1 MTVTLA
7 HMLENAPHFD
17 EESMSYAYGLNVD
30 SKAVEHYSVLTHLN
44 TTVEEFE
51 EFTTQLASKLNELA
65 NEVFLK
71 DKTAM
76 KDCHFVAETALR
88 GLTLL
93 GKWSCLLREALA
105 WKFTHPIE
113 EHLPS
118 PVGQN
123 SSNKPG
129 QTDTVSHPAYARALR
144 LNFTTNELGAVA
156 EIITMIKMLA
166 GMIGKSEAR
175 LAPYLRLYIYL
186 ATQQF
191 VKGTIVPVLHRADKK
206 KRGVLAHLLEL
217 RTMAADYAGHA
228 ESAEDYKQYKR
239 AQGSVDAK
247 VYPRV
252 VGPSYTQLQL
262 LRTMIRAFY
271 DEESELRQGTGVLNR
286 EDLKKKDLEKL
297 KEFYGTSFFFPY
309 LLNLSGTLRVLS
321 DLGDIWFREFHL
333 ELSSRIQFPIELSFP
348 WILTEYIVQPG
359 GVDRTLLSQT
369 KRKRKTKKWGME
381 AVGRILVP
389 QVLYI
394 LDLYNDAA
402 QRALYEFNSQ
412 YMFNEIQAEVN
423 LAYDQLVF
431 HLEMGIYGFYKDW
444 AASTML
450 DKLWKQCI
458 ERRRGWGW
466 YTPEAE
472 RWQYEV
478 LLQQR
483 HVLLLGR
490 SVDLNLRFSVDI
502 SRKVQADLELVIKQF
517 ESGGL
522 SGIVELESNIAIIRK
537 THALLCSAGLCLD
550 SWDSIYGDV
559 VEISSTSTVR
569 GRIGTHVLNTLLL
582 DLFSNYRFCS
592 ATQRFV
598 RPQLQVKNVTFVSRP
613 QTMDKTLGT
622 GEMCSKAF
630 ENIYAGTRNFVGEDH
645 FSSMCRVLS
654 CTELPLVIEA
664 AIKRTIYTVSS
675 IKEWTDVLMP
685 VIPSM
690 LLKRF
695 SGDGSHCFSY
705 FDKVLADF
713 LPYEHQMGV
722 FQVSPE
728 TRYLSCS
735 STPNHEERS
744 RFHTSFLYR
753 KCCC

>member
-1 MTVTLA
+1 MAVTLA
-7 HMLENAPHFD
+7 HVLENAPHFD
-17 EESMSYAYGLNVD
+17 EESMSYAYGLSVD
-30 SKAVEHYSVLTHLN
+30 SKAAENYSVITYLD
-44 TTVEEFE
+44 TTVEEFGK
-51 EFTTQLASKLNELA
+51 FTTQLASEMNELA
-65 NEVFLK
+65 NEVFVK
-71 DKTAM
+71 DKIAM
-76 KDCHFVAETALR
+76 KDSHFVAKTVLQ

-93 GKWSCLLREALA
+93 GKWSCLLKEALA
-105 WKFTHPIE
+105 WKFTHPAE
-113 EHLPS
+113 EHVS
-118 PVGQN
+118 PQTSFGQN
-123 SSNKPG
+123 NIKAH
-129 QTDTVSHPAYARALR
+129 QTEIPSQSAYAYALR
-144 LNFTTNELGAVA
+144 LNFTASELGAVA

-166 GMIGKSEAR
+166 GMIGQSEAR
-175 LAPYLRLYIYL
+175 FAPYLRLHIYL
-186 ATQQF
+186 TTQQL
-191 VKGTIVPVLHRADKK
+191 VQGTLVPVLHRADKK

-217 RTMAADYAGHA
+217 RTMAADYAGLA

-239 AQGSVDAK
+239 AQGAVDAK
-247 VYPRV
+247 LHPRV
-252 VGPSYTQLQL
+252 VAPSYTQLQL
-262 LRTMIRAFY
+262 LRTMVRGFY
-271 DEESELRQGTGVLNR
+271 DADSELRQGTGVLNR
-286 EDLKKKDLEKL
+286 EDLKKKDLDAL
-297 KEFYGTSFFFPY
+297 KEFYEASFFFPY
-309 LLNLSGTLRVLS
+309 LLNLSGTLRDLS

-348 WILTEYIVQPG
+348 WILTEYIVQPEA
-359 GVDRTLLSQT
+359 VDRTLRLTMT
-369 KRKRKTKKWGME
+369 KRKRKNKKGSNA
-381 AVGRILVP
+381 AVSRILVP

-423 LAYDQLVF
+423 LVYDQLVF

-444 AASTML
+444 AASTVL
-450 DKLWKQCI
+450 DRLWKHCI
-458 ERRRGWGW
+458 EARRGWGW

-478 LLQQR
+478 LLQQH

-490 SVDLNLRFSVDI
+490 SVDLNLRFSLDI

-522 SGIVELESNIAIIRK
+522 SGIIELESNIAVIHK

-550 SWDSIYGDV
+550 PWDSIYGDV
-559 VEISSTSTVR
+559 IEISSTSTVR

-598 RPQLQVKNVTFVSRP
+598 RPQLQVKNVPFLPRP

-622 GEMCSKAF
+622 GEMCVKAY
-630 ENIYAGTRNFVGEDH
+630 EQIYAGTRNFVGEEH
-645 FSSMCRVLS
+645 FASMCRLLS

-664 AIKRTIYTVSS
+664 AIQRAIYTLSS

-695 SGDGSHCFSY
+695 SGDGCYCFSY
-705 FDKVLADF
+705 FENVLADF

-728 TRYLSCS
+728 TE
-735 STPNHEERS
+735 PAEEEM
-744 RFHTSFLYR
+744 
-753 KCCC
+753 